1 MPPYPGDM
9 PPGVRG
15 EATRAGWRAAHE
27 GQYDEWSFADAARLP
42 YLQELD
48 HRRRQ
53 AVAQENDR
61 TAAAA
66 SAIVPENQ
74 SQRRTE
80 NIARRYTAELV
91 DVLRRRRD
99 KARLQEDKTLAG
111 LDVLAGVR
119 GPLVRRD
126 WDDDL
131 EWESTPDDATATDE
145 PVEERPRTVGWMG
158 PAGGHLAPPMPRW
171 LKLFIMVALCA
182 VEIPIYLEIFR
193 YFHARSELLLWS
205 FTLPVAFGMIV
216 APHLSG
222 VWWRKRHTLPYER
235 ILLFLVPAVLVIWTA
250 SAVLLGYL
258 RQKALLTP
266 QIDPETNENV
276 GGAQALG
283 INPWTVTALFTF
295 ILLLSGLIA
304 VMLGLAEDHPGV
316 AAYRAAGET
325 REAAEDAYLEA
336 VREQAGTEHSTVV
349 GEDERRQ
356 ELSIR
361 SSERATAISAE
372 FEAAKA
378 AYLDSIAL
386 GLARPAVTE
395 AAGQSLPPVSVPR
408 VPDPR

>member
-1 MPPYPGDM
+1 M
-9 PPGVRG
+9 RG

-27 GQYDEWSFADAARLP
+27 GQYDEWSFADAGRLP
-42 YLQELD
+42 YLRELE

-53 AVAQENDR
+53 AVAQEKES

-74 SQRRTE
+74 SQRRGE
-80 NIARRYTAELV
+80 NVARRYTAELV

-99 KARLQEDKTLAG
+99 KARQQEDKTLAG

-119 GPLVRRD
+119 GPVVRRD
-126 WDDDL
+126 WADDT
-131 EWESTPDDATATDE
+131 EWETPRGGDAAAEE
-145 PVEERPRTVGWMG
+145 PVDERPSTVGWMG

-171 LKLFIMVALCA
+171 LKLAIMVALCA
-182 VEIPIYLEIFR
+182 VEVPIYLEIFR

-235 ILLFLVPAVLVIWTA
+235 ILMFLVPAVLVTWA
-250 SAVLLGYL
+250 FAAVLLGYL

-266 QIDPETNENV
+266 QIDPETNQNV
-276 GGAQALG
+276 GGAEALG
-283 INPWTVTALFTF
+283 INPWTVTALFTA

-316 AAYRAAGET
+316 AAYRAAGEA
-325 REAAEDAYLEA
+325 RAASEDAYLEA
-336 VREQAGTEHSTVV
+336 VREQAGTEHSAVV
-349 GEDERRQ
+349 DEADRRQ
-356 ELSIR
+356 GLSAR
-361 SSERATAISAE
+361 SSERVAAIGEE
-372 FEAAKA
+372 FE
-378 AYLDSIAL
+378 
-386 GLARPAVTE
+386 
-395 AAGQSLPPVSVPR
+395 
-408 VPDPR
+408 